1 MGFEMMLSLRT
12 SFCDFCEDLRLFTES
27 LAAETKELSM
37 ITMMTIVIQTTKTMI
52 IIFTIREEEQ
62 STSRSNDWIRVQ

>member
-12 SFCDFCEDLRLFTES
+12 SFCDFWEDLRAFTES

-37 ITMMTIVIQTTKTMI
+37 ITMMTIVIQTTNTMI

>member
-12 SFCDFCEDLRLFTES
+12 SFCDFWEDLRLFTES

-37 ITMMTIVIQTTKTMI
+37 ITMMTIVIQTTNTII
-52 IIFTIREEEQ
+52 IIFTIRDEEQ
-62 STSRSNDWIRVQ
+62 STSRSNEWIRVQ